1 MPLSLVQHA
10 YICCVLEY
18 KFSMNFI
25 VFVTFYIF
33 FNSKILNF
41 HRYNE
46 DFVPLF
52 LLFTTCR
59 HQMCDVQHVTS
70 APQSEV
76 KGHESS
82 ILIK

>member
-1 MPLSLVQHA
+1 MCLLAYSIVQHA

-41 HRYNE
+41 YRSNE
-46 DFVPLF
+46 DFVLIF

-59 HQMCDVQHVTS
+59 QMCDVQHVTS

-82 ILIK
+82 I